1 MFLIGDIGNT
11 EIKICKV
18 NSKFQIKKKITV
30 STKKILDNSNRKN
43 LEFFKSFKNNY
54 KFCLFSSVVP
64 KVYKIFKKNFKKLK
78 IEIKEMKQINV
89 ENFLK
94 IKVNK
99 KQIGSDRIANAVG
112 ANDNKNNFIIIDLG
126 TATTFDVL
134 IKKNYQGGIIAPGV
148 KLSLMTLVKNASL
161 IPYLEL
167 KKISKV
173 IGKNTI
179 NAVRS
184 GFYWGYIGLIKNMI
198 NLIKLETKKK
208 FKIIITGGYSKLFYN
223 HLGNKVIYDK
233 DITIKG
239 LLKILKKEFK

>member
-1 MFLIGDIGNT
+1 
-11 EIKICKV
+11 
-18 NSKFQIKKKITV
+18 
-30 STKKILDNSNRKN
+30 
-43 LEFFKSFKNNY
+43 
-54 KFCLFSSVVP
+54 
-64 KVYKIFKKNFKKLK
+64 
-78 IEIKEMKQINV
+78 
-89 ENFLK
+89 
-94 IKVNK
+94 
-99 KQIGSDRIANAVG
+99 
-112 ANDNKNNFIIIDLG
+112 
-126 TATTFDVL
+126 
-134 IKKNYQGGIIAPGV
+134 
-148 KLSLMTLVKNASL
+148 MTLVKNASL

>member
-1 MFLIGDIGNT
+1 MFFIGDIGNT
-11 EIKICKV
+11 EIKLCIV
-18 NSKFQIKKKITV
+18 NSNFKVKKKLTIN
-30 STKKILDNSNRKN
+30 TKKILNNSDKKN
-43 LEFFKSFKNNY
+43 LKFFKSLKNNY
-54 KFCLFSSVVP
+54 KFCLFSSVGP

-78 IEIKEMKQINV
+78 IEIKEMKQINI
-89 ENFLK
+89 ENFIN

-99 KQIGSDRIANAVG
+99 KQIGSDRIANAIG
-112 ANDNKNNFIIIDLG
+112 ANNNKNNFIIIDLG

-148 KLSLMTLVKNASL
+148 KLSLMNLVKNASL

-167 KKISKV
+167 KKTNKV

-198 NLIKLETKKK
+198 NLIKTETKKN
-208 FKIIITGGYSKLFYN
+208 FIIIITGGYSKLFYN

-239 LLKILKKEFK
+239 LLKILNKEFK